1 MKYLRRQKRKKID
14 LYNKLQKMQDI
25 QQQEEEEQEKT
36 LTNYQ
41 KKRGISNEIQRVN
54 YLNQDML
61 EKLLKMQQFE
71 NQGTLSK
78 IVNEF
83 INGPNSTEIIDPR
96 DAITMVSVGGM
107 FVMAC
112 AMLLMMAIQGMFI
125 KKLMP
130 FL

>member
-1 MKYLRRQKRKKID
+1 
-14 LYNKLQKMQDI
+14 MQDI
-25 QQQEEEEQEKT
+25 QEEEEEEENT

-41 KKRGISNEIQRVN
+41 KKRGISNEIQRVHSN

>member
-1 MKYLRRQKRKKID
+1 MLDMDIDMDRDMDMDMDGVNEKNAALTNFRKKKE
-14 LYNKLQKMQDI
+14 NEHELQSI
-25 QQQEEEEQEKT
+25 
-36 LTNYQ
+36 NYP
-41 KKRGISNEIQRVN
+41 NHPN
-54 YLNQDML
+54 HPNQDML

-71 NQGTLSK
+71 NQGALSK

-83 INGPNSTEIIDPR
+83 INGPNSSEIIDPR

-125 KKLMP
+125 KKIIT
-130 FL
+130 FI